1 MEKKF
6 IKIKGEG
13 NMKKLSVIFFVIT
26 LCINLLT
33 QIALG
38 KDFPLR
44 PIEIICPYT
53 AGSSMDLMARLVANV
68 AAKYLGQPLVVVN
81 KPGGAGSMAAVEIIN
96 SRPDGY
102 KLATMAS
109 YYFGAT
115 VKTQE
120 VNFNP
125 NDLIPIANFMEFK
138 FGMIVK
144 GDSPWKSLGDLLD
157 YARKNPGKLSW
168 GHPGR
173 ATSIYISALL
183 IFRKAGVETVEVPY
197 KGSPQ
202 VLTALLGGHIN
213 AATSVFGTV
222 RSQVMA
228 GKVRYLTIYSDQ
240 RYEDLPDVPTVI
252 ELGFPEAAI
261 PSYIGI
267 YAHKDTPE
275 DIKRILYEAFKK
287 TCEDP
292 EFRKGIEN
300 IGEKPRFGGP
310 EFMREAIRKSAEIS
324 IPILKEFGLYV
335 GK

>member
-1 MEKKF
+1 
-6 IKIKGEG
+6 
-13 NMKKLSVIFFVIT
+13 
-26 LCINLLT
+26 
-33 QIALG
+33 
-38 KDFPLR
+38 
-44 PIEIICPYT
+44 
-53 AGSSMDLMARLVANV
+53 MDLMARLVANI
-68 AAKYLGQPLVVVN
+68 AAKYLGQTLVVIN
-81 KPGGAGSMAAVEIIN
+81 KPGGAGSMAAVDVIN
-96 SRPDGY
+96 SKPDGY

-120 VNFNP
+120 VTFNP
-125 NDLIPIANFMEFK
+125 DDLIPIANFMEFK

-144 GDSPWKSLGDLLD
+144 GDSPWKNLGDLLD

-183 IFRKAGVETVEVPY
+183 IFRKAGVETVEIPY

-202 VLTALLGGHIN
+202 VLAALLGGHIN

-228 GKVRYLTIYSDQ
+228 GKVRYLTVYSDQ
-240 RYEDLPDVPTVI
+240 RYEDLSDVPSVV
-252 ELGFPEAAI
+252 EFGFHEAAI
-261 PSYIGI
+261 PSFIGI
-267 YAHKDTPE
+267 YAHKDTLE
-275 DIKRILYEAFKK
+275 NIKKTLFDAFKK

-292 EFRKGIEN
+292 EFKKGIEN
-300 IGEKPRFGGP
+300 IGEKLRFGGP
-310 EFMREAIRKSAEIS
+310 EFMKEAIRKSAEVS